1 MPNVAVV
8 NHFGGIEEIKRAA
21 VYIRVSS
28 NRKRQPRSLD
38 NQSGGLISYVDS
50 SYNLKLE
57 GVYADIGS
65 GRSAD
70 TRKELK
76 RLIQDCM
83 DGKIDYIVTK
93 SVSRFGR
100 DTAGTLSLCRKLKEK
115 NINVYFL
122 NENIN
127 SLDENGELSLTLHAA
142 VAEGDSCNKSESI
155 KWGIEKSAEDE
166 TSAIYSRRC
175 YGYKPDGR
183 GGLAIVKS
191 EAEVVRRIFD
201 SYLSGMG
208 THAIKVSL
216 EKDKIP
222 SPTNKEKWSKR
233 TIEKMLVNE
242 KYCGDVIIYKT
253 YMAEY
258 PSTKRVVNTGEHEKK
273 IYKDHHK
280 PIIDRETFDKVQ
292 KMIED
297 RSRR

>member
-166 TSAIYSRRC
+166 ISAIYSRRC

-233 TIEKMLVNE
+233 TIEKIHLPPALSKPSLMPPIPANRSMNVKLSHFMPFFLRKLVMLSPFFSFELLICQSSVH
-242 KYCGDVIIYKT
+242 C
-253 YMAEY
+253 
-258 PSTKRVVNTGEHEKK
+258 
-273 IYKDHHK
+273 
-280 PIIDRETFDKVQ
+280 
-292 KMIED
+292 
-297 RSRR
+297 